1 MILKDKIAPTSGKQ
15 VKDIRYLNQKD
26 ATDNLI
32 YPFIPVFLILSLF
45 CILFVIYFIIGGGL
59 HLLAE
64 PKST

>member
-45 CILFVIYFIIGGGL
+45 CILLLLSILLLVEVYIY
-59 HLLAE
+59 
-64 PKST
+64 